1 MRRFDVLTLKFP
13 PEQAVSDSARSKEPG
28 AEKRRSTR
36 LAKSVPIKINGT
48 DALGQPF
55 HESTLTV
62 MIDCYGCKYQSTHY
76 APKGS
81 TVSVEIRRL
90 EPPRPSR
97 VVKAR
102 VVWVQRPKTYR
113 EVYHVALAFEVPG
126 NVWGIPWPPTDWFPY
141 PGEEEA
147 TVAEEAPGSEAA
159 IAAVAAQPVA
169 DTSRGLAAQLAL
181 ADEVVLDCTVEM
193 MTALEK
199 SKNRARAA
207 SEGSREAQLA
217 EIQEAARFA
226 AAEALAEQSAAMR
239 QELDAAMRYIVEQNA
254 ERVSALLEATRKEL
268 EALRE
273 TLSTQPA
280 RKSKNSTG
288 KRRSQDTAPVSQ

>member
-1 MRRFDVLTLKFP
+1 LEFP
-13 PEQAVSDSARSKEPG
+13 PEQAVSDSSRSKEPG

-141 PGEEEA
+141 PGEEETA
-147 TVAEEAPGSEAA
+147 AAEQVSASEAA
-159 IAAVAAQPVA
+159 VVAVAAPPVA
-169 DTSRGLAAQLAL
+169 DMSRGLAAQLAV

-199 SKNRARAA
+199 SKNRARAV
-207 SEGSREAQLA
+207 SESAREAQLA

-254 ERVSALLEATRKEL
+254 ERVSALLEGTRKEL

-273 TLSTQPA
+273 ALSNPPA
-280 RKSKNSTG
+280 RRTKNTSS
-288 KRRSQDTAPVSQ
+288 KRRSKDPAPVAQ

>member
-1 MRRFDVLTLKFP
+1 
-13 PEQAVSDSARSKEPG
+13 VSDSPRSKEPG

-62 MIDCYGCKYQSTHY
+62 MIDCYGCKYQSKHY

-81 TVSVEIRRL
+81 TVSVEVRRL
-90 EPPRPSR
+90 EPPRPSL

-141 PGEEEA
+141 PGEEDA
-147 TVAEEAPGSEAA
+147 KVPDEAPAA
-159 IAAVAAQPVA
+159 EPGIAVAASPPA
-169 DTSRGLAAQLAL
+169 TSTNRGLAAQLAV

-199 SKNRARAA
+199 SKVRARAG
-207 SEGSREAQLA
+207 SEVSREAQLA

-239 QELDAAMRYIVEQNA
+239 HELDAAMRFIVEQNA

-273 TLSTQPA
+273 ALSAQPA
-280 RKSKNSTG
+280 RKAKIPNS
-288 KRRSQDTAPVSQ
+288 RRRAKDPTPVAQ

>member
-1 MRRFDVLTLKFP
+1 M
-13 PEQAVSDSARSKEPG
+13 SDSPRSKEPG

-55 HESTLTV
+55 HESTFTV

-90 EPPRPSR
+90 EPPRPSL

-126 NVWGIPWPPTDWFPY
+126 NVWGIPWPPSDWFPY
-141 PGEEEA
+141 PGEEEVPA
-147 TVAEEAPGSEAA
+147 EDDGIAAEPVTTVAAAPP
-159 IAAVAAQPVA
+159 AVV
-169 DTSRGLAAQLAL
+169 TSRGLAAQLAV

-199 SKNRARAA
+199 SKSRSRPM
-207 SEGSREAQLA
+207 SESVREAQLA
-217 EIQEAARFA
+217 EIQEAARLA
-226 AAEALAEQSAAMR
+226 TAEALAEQSATMR
-239 QELDAAMRYIVEQNA
+239 RELDDAMRYIVEQNA

-273 TLSTQPA
+273 ALNAQLLRKPRNSA
-280 RKSKNSTG
+280 GKRKSK
-288 KRRSQDTAPVSQ
+288 DPAPFAQ

>member
-1 MRRFDVLTLKFP
+1 L
-13 PEQAVSDSARSKEPG
+13 SDSPRSKEPG

-81 TVSVEIRRL
+81 TVNVEVRRL
-90 EPPRPSR
+90 EPPRPSL

-141 PGEEEA
+141 PGEEDA
-147 TVAEEAPGSEAA
+147 KVADEAPAA
-159 IAAVAAQPVA
+159 EPAIAVAAPPPA
-169 DTSRGLAAQLAL
+169 TSTNRGLAAQLAV

-199 SKNRARAA
+199 SKVRARAG

-226 AAEALAEQSAAMR
+226 AAEAVAEQSAAMR
-239 QELDAAMRYIVEQNA
+239 QELDAAMRFIVEQNA

-273 TLSTQPA
+273 ALTAAPA
-280 RKSKNSTG
+280 RRGKNPSA
-288 KRRSQDTAPVSQ
+288 RRRTKDPAPVAQ

>member
-1 MRRFDVLTLKFP
+1 MHSLGVLTLKFP
-13 PEQAVSDSARSKEPG
+13 PEQAVSDSPRSKEPG

-62 MIDCYGCKYQSTHY
+62 MIDCYGCKYRSTHY

-113 EVYHVALAFEVPG
+113 EVYHVALAFEIPG

-141 PGEEEA
+141 PGEEESA
-147 TVAEEAPGSEAA
+147 VAEKTASSEPV
-159 IAAVAAQPVA
+159 IAAVASPPMA
-169 DTSRGLAAQLAL
+169 DTSRGLAARLAV

-199 SKNRARAA
+199 SKVRARAV

-239 QELDAAMRYIVEQNA
+239 QELDTAMRFIVEQNA
-254 ERVSALLEATRKEL
+254 ERVSALLESTRKEL

-273 TLSTQPA
+273 ALTASPV
-280 RKSKNSTG
+280 RKAKNPSG
-288 KRRSQDTAPVSQ
+288 KRRAKDPAPVAQ

>member
-1 MRRFDVLTLKFP
+1 M
-13 PEQAVSDSARSKEPG
+13 SDSPRSKEPG

-48 DALGQPF
+48 DALGQSF
-55 HESTLTV
+55 QESALTV

-81 TVSVEIRRL
+81 TVSVEVRRL

-97 VVKAR
+97 VVQAR

-141 PGEEEA
+141 PGEEEI
-147 TVAEEAPGSEAA
+147 TVPAEVSASEPV
-159 IAAVAAQPVA
+159 ITAVAAAPPA
-169 DTSRGLAAQLAL
+169 DTSRGLAAQLAVS
-181 ADEVVLDCTVEM
+181 DEVVLDCTVEM

-199 SKNRARAA
+199 SKSRVRAV
-207 SEGSREAQLA
+207 SEVSREAQLA

-239 QELDAAMRYIVEQNA
+239 QELDAAMRYVVEQNA

-273 TLSTQPA
+273 ALSIPPA
-280 RKSKNSTG
+280 RKTKSPSG
-288 KRRSQDTAPVSQ
+288 KRRSKDAAPVAQ

>member
-1 MRRFDVLTLKFP
+1 M
-13 PEQAVSDSARSKEPG
+13 SDSPRSKEPG

-81 TVSVEIRRL
+81 TVSLEVRRL

-113 EVYHVALAFEVPG
+113 EVYHVALAFEIPG

-141 PGEEEA
+141 PGEDET
-147 TVAEEAPGSEAA
+147 TVPEKALASEPVV
-159 IAAVAAQPVA
+159 AVAGAPPVA
-169 DTSRGLAAQLAL
+169 DTSRDLAAQLAV

-193 MTALEK
+193 MTALGK
-199 SKNRARAA
+199 SKSRARAA
-207 SEGSREAQLA
+207 SESSREVQLA

-254 ERVSALLEATRKEL
+254 ERVSAQLESTRKEL

-273 TLSTQPA
+273 ALNAQPT
-280 RKSKNSTG
+280 RRVKSSSG
-288 KRRSQDTAPVSQ
+288 RRRSKDPAPVAE

>member
-1 MRRFDVLTLKFP
+1 
-13 PEQAVSDSARSKEPG
+13 VSDSPRSKEPG

-90 EPPRPSR
+90 EPPRPSH

-141 PGEEEA
+141 PGEEDAKVADEA
-147 TVAEEAPGSEAA
+147 RAAEPA
-159 IAAVAAQPVA
+159 IAVAAPPPA
-169 DTSRGLAAQLAL
+169 TSTNRGLAAQLAV

-199 SKNRARAA
+199 SKVRARAGG
-207 SEGSREAQLA
+207 EGSREAQLA

-226 AAEALAEQSAAMR
+226 AAEAVAEQSVAMR
-239 QELDAAMRYIVEQNA
+239 HELDAAMRFIVEQNA

-273 TLSTQPA
+273 ALCAQPPRKA
-280 RKSKNSTG
+280 RNPNS
-288 KRRSQDTAPVSQ
+288 RRRTKDPTPVAQ

>member
-1 MRRFDVLTLKFP
+1 M
-13 PEQAVSDSARSKEPG
+13 SDSARSKEPG

-48 DALGQPF
+48 DALGQSF
-55 HESTLTV
+55 QESALTV

-81 TVSVEIRRL
+81 TVSVEVRRL

-97 VVKAR
+97 VVQAR

-141 PGEEEA
+141 PGEEETA
-147 TVAEEAPGSEAA
+147 VTAEASASASETVT
-159 IAAVAAQPVA
+159 AAVAAPPPA
-169 DTSRGLAAQLAL
+169 DTSRGLAAQLAVS
-181 ADEVVLDCTVEM
+181 DEVVLDCTVEM

-199 SKNRARAA
+199 SKVRARAV
-207 SEGSREAQLA
+207 SEVSREAQLA

-239 QELDAAMRYIVEQNA
+239 QELDAAMRYVVEQNA

-273 TLSTQPA
+273 ALSTPPT
-280 RKSKNSTG
+280 RKTKSPSG
-288 KRRSQDTAPVSQ
+288 KRRAKDTAPVAQ

>member
-1 MRRFDVLTLKFP
+1 MT
-13 PEQAVSDSARSKEPG
+13 DSPRSNEPG

-55 HESTLTV
+55 QESTLTV

-76 APKGS
+76 APKDS

-126 NVWGIPWPPTDWFPY
+126 NVWGIPWPPTDWFPC
-141 PGEEEA
+141 PGEEET
-147 TVAEEAPGSEAA
+147 TVAEELTAPEPA
-159 IAAVAAQPVA
+159 ITAVAPAAVAG
-169 DTSRGLAAQLAL
+169 TSRGLAAQLAV

-199 SKNRARAA
+199 EQIRARAV
-207 SEGSREAQLA
+207 SEAGSAARRGTA
-217 EIQEAARFA
+217 AARFA
-226 AAEALAEQSAAMR
+226 TAEALAEQSTVMR
-239 QELDAAMRYIVEQNA
+239 QELDAAMRYVVEQNA

-273 TLSTQPA
+273 ALNAQPA
-280 RKSKNSTG
+280 RRAKSPSASG
-288 KRRSQDTAPVSQ
+288 KRRTKQPAPVPE

>member
-1 MRRFDVLTLKFP
+1 
-13 PEQAVSDSARSKEPG
+13 VSDSPRSKEPG

-55 HESTLTV
+55 QESALTV

-81 TVSVEIRRL
+81 TVSVEVRRL

-141 PGEEEA
+141 PGEEEP
-147 TVAEEAPGSEAA
+147 TVPAEAPASELV
-159 IAAVAAQPVA
+159 IAAVAAAPPA
-169 DTSRGLAAQLAL
+169 DTTRGLAAQLAV

-193 MTALEK
+193 TTALEK
-199 SKNRARAA
+199 SKIRARAV
-207 SEGSREAQLA
+207 SEVSREAQLA

-239 QELDAAMRYIVEQNA
+239 QELDAAMRYVVEQNA
-254 ERVSALLEATRKEL
+254 ERVGALLEATRKEL

-273 TLSTQPA
+273 ALSTPPA
-280 RKSKNSTG
+280 RKTKSPPG
-288 KRRSQDTAPVSQ
+288 KRRSKDPAPVAQ

>member
-1 MRRFDVLTLKFP
+1 MSEP
-13 PEQAVSDSARSKEPG
+13 PRSNDLG

-36 LAKSVPIKINGT
+36 LAKSVPIKITGT

-55 HESTLTV
+55 HEYTLTV

-81 TVSVEIRRL
+81 TVSLEIRSAGPKRAAK
-90 EPPRPSR
+90 

-126 NVWGIPWPPTDWFPY
+126 NVWGIPWPPSDWFPC
-141 PGEEEA
+141 PGEQIPVPEQIPSA
-147 TVAEEAPGSEAA
+147 VPVSGA
-159 IAAVAAQPVA
+159 IASSTLAEAR
-169 DTSRGLAAQLAL
+169 RGLTTQV

-199 SKNRARAA
+199 SKNRARAVG
-207 SEGSREAQLA
+207 EGAGVVQLA
-217 EIQEAARFA
+217 AIQEASRLAV
-226 AAEALAEQSAAMR
+226 AEVLAEQMAAMR
-239 QELDAAMRYIVEQNA
+239 QELEAATRYVVAQNA
-254 ERVSALLEATRKEL
+254 EHVATLFEATRREM

-273 TLSTQPA
+273 AVGTQRMPQAKPRSGRRRTEGRNRTGGELPPPA
-280 RKSKNSTG
+280 EKL
-288 KRRSQDTAPVSQ
+288 D

>member
-1 MRRFDVLTLKFP
+1 M
-13 PEQAVSDSARSKEPG
+13 SDSPRSKEPG

-81 TVSVEIRRL
+81 IVSVEVRRL
-90 EPPRPSR
+90 EPPRPPR

-126 NVWGIPWPPTDWFPY
+126 NVWGIPWPPSDWFPY
-141 PGEEEA
+141 PGEEET
-147 TVAEEAPGSEAA
+147 TVAEKAQPSEAA
-159 IAAVAAQPVA
+159 IAAVAAPPVA
-169 DTSRGLAAQLAL
+169 DRSRGLAAQLAV

-199 SKNRARAA
+199 SKARARAV
-207 SEGSREAQLA
+207 SEDSREAQLA
-217 EIQEAARFA
+217 AIQEAARFA
-226 AAEALAEQSAAMR
+226 AAEALTEQSAAMR

-254 ERVSALLEATRKEL
+254 ERVSALLEATRNEL

-273 TLSTQPA
+273 ALSSLPA
-280 RKSKNSTG
+280 RKTKNPSG
-288 KRRSQDTAPVSQ
+288 KRRPKDPAPVAQ